1 MHAHPLLSL
10 VCFLL
15 HILCRLRS
23 SIIGCSQN
31 VPGNENTWQEL
42 TLIHR
47 SYKPLEV
54 TVMNERPRPFVRM
67 LIAGFFFLAA
77 VTLNILLPRYW
88 HSIPEIV
95 KHLLLIFSAIMCVHI
110 LEYAYLWWEIFGHIR
125 SILKE
130 TLQATHQLIDNNRSS
145 LEKFLQT
152 SNRLI
157 CAAATCGLT
166 NIYYSRKDVK
176 GDIYDAIENA
186 ENRVWLLGVT
196 FSENV
201 HLDELL
207 STLNKKIASGLD
219 VKILLLDVFRDTA
232 VFRTLLESAPH
243 EVEKILNIDRSRIQP
258 TDPFFHQRL
267 YSDFTHT
274 FDRLRNYSNVTPVVR
289 FYAHNPACWM
299 MIVDN
304 IAHFQPYTFGRGAS
318 QHSLNLSVG
327 ANMPV
332 FKFQMQ
338 TTGKPF
344 EILEDH
350 FRKLW
355 LTSNVDMF
363 HIEARIADRNRL
375 INDIFSSHLS
385 WFQHVYETLHA
396 SRETVHYTID
406 RKFPRQPWEWKQ
418 PSLNV
423 YLENCK
429 TTADATI
436 NDYSREGISLKIE
449 GTFPL
454 SEGQIVILQGT
465 PPPEPLAA
473 NFILDHFLKIKKF
486 VVKRIGDGHQP
497 IIGLQAISENEK
509 YHEQNQI
516 DSVLTVSSG

>member
-1 MHAHPLLSL
+1 
-10 VCFLL
+10 
-15 HILCRLRS
+15 
-23 SIIGCSQN
+23 
-31 VPGNENTWQEL
+31 
-42 TLIHR
+42 
-47 SYKPLEV
+47 
-54 TVMNERPRPFVRM
+54 MNERPRPFVRM

-88 HSIPEIV
+88 HNIPEIV

-145 LEKFLQT
+145 LEKFLQA

-157 CAAATCGLT
+157 SSAATCGLT
-166 NIYYSRKDVK
+166 NIYCSRKDVK
-176 GDIYDAIENA
+176 GDIYDAVENA
-186 ENRVWLLGVT
+186 EKRVWLLGIT

-207 STLNKKIASGLD
+207 STLSKKISDGLD

-232 VFRTLLESAPH
+232 VFRTLLESTAP
-243 EVEKILNIDRSRIQP
+243 EVAKIININRSKIQP

-267 YSDFTHT
+267 YSDFTHA
-274 FDRLRNYSNVTPVVR
+274 FDRLRNYPNVTPIVR

-304 IAHFQPYTFGRGAS
+304 TAHFQPYTFGRSAS
-318 QHSLNLSVG
+318 QHSLNLCVG

-338 TTGKPF
+338 TIGKPF

-363 HIEARIADRNRL
+363 HIEARIADRNRI
-375 INDIFSSHLS
+375 INDIFNSNLS

-396 SRETVHYTID
+396 SRETMHYAID

-418 PSLNV
+418 LSLNV
-423 YLENCK
+423 CSEDCK
-429 TTADATI
+429 TVISATI
-436 NDYSREGISLKIE
+436 CDYSRESISLKTE
-449 GTFPL
+449 GSFPL
-454 SEGQIVILQGT
+454 SEGQIVILQGI
-465 PPPEPLAA
+465 PPAEPLTA
-473 NFILDHFLKIKKF
+473 NFIIDHFLRIKKF
-486 VVKRIGDGHQP
+486 MVKRIVNGPQP
-497 IIGLQAISENEK
+497 TIGLQAIPENEK
-509 YHEQNQI
+509 YNGQNQI
-516 DSVLTVSSG
+516 DSALTVSSG

>member
-1 MHAHPLLSL
+1 MC
-10 VCFLL
+10 VLL
-15 HILCRLRS
+15 HIYPLQVV
-23 SIIGCSQN
+23 IT
-31 VPGNENTWQEL
+31 GNPAA
-42 TLIHR
+42 HA
-47 SYKPLEV
+47 
-54 TVMNERPRPFVRM
+54 MNPAMKDMAETYVDTPKLYESEAITMSERPRPFVRM

-88 HSIPEIV
+88 HNIPEIV

-130 TLQATHQLIDNNRSS
+130 TLQATHQLIDNNRGS

-157 CAAATCGLT
+157 SSAATCGLT
-166 NIYYSRKDVK
+166 HIYFSRKDVK

-186 ENRVWLLGVT
+186 EKRVWLLGIT

-207 STLNKKIASGLD
+207 STLSKKMEGGID

-232 VFRTLLESAPH
+232 VFRTLLESISQ
-243 EVEKILNIDRSRIQP
+243 EVAKVLDIDRTKIHP

-267 YSDFTHT
+267 YSDFAHA
-274 FDRLRNYSNVTPVVR
+274 FDRLRNYPNVAPAVR

-304 IAHFQPYTFGRGAS
+304 TAHFQPYTFGRSAS
-318 QHSLNLSVG
+318 HHSLNLCVG

-363 HIEARIADRNRL
+363 HIEAKIADRNRI
-375 INDIFSSHLS
+375 INDIFNSNLS
-385 WFQHVYETLHA
+385 WFKYVFEALHPP
-396 SRETVHYTID
+396 RETAHFEID
-406 RKFPRQPWEWKQ
+406 RKFPRQSWEWTQ
-418 PSLNV
+418 PALNV
-423 YLENCK
+423 YSEDGKSVCGV
-429 TTADATI
+429 TI
-436 NDYSREGISLKIE
+436 CDYSRESISLKSE
-449 GTFPL
+449 GPFPL
-454 SEGQIVILQGT
+454 HEGQIVILQGT

-473 NFILDHFLKIKKF
+473 IFIIDHFLRIRKFMVRRIKNEP
-486 VVKRIGDGHQP
+486 QP
-497 IIGLQAISENEK
+497 FIGLQAIFENEE
-509 YHEQNQI
+509 YNGQNQT
-516 DSVLTVSSG
+516 DCLLR